1 MGIATFRN
9 PDHRLSN
16 LNLHFI
22 PNGGDGNANTVI
34 SFSDQ
39 SIVRELVDTNA
50 SPIGNVT
57 YTGAAIAI
65 SGKAVATVSA
75 ANYVGGEQAAESIV
89 SAFGLQ
95 LSAFVQAAPGLPLP
109 TSLGG
114 AQIVVKDSKGIE
126 RFAPLFYASPKQIN
140 FQIPAGTAEGVATIT
155 ITSSAGNIST
165 GLLLVGQVAP
175 ALFSADA
182 TGAGFAAGSALLVRA
197 DNSRTETNLARYDS
211 ASGKF
216 VALPI
221 DVGGANDQVYLIL
234 YGTGIKNRSGLANV
248 KIKIG
253 GVDVAADYA
262 GAQGFFV
269 GLDQINVKVPRSLLG
284 RGDVDVSLTVDGK
297 VANTIK
303 VNVK

>member
-1 MGIATFRN
+1 M
-9 PDHRLSN
+9 
-16 LNLHFI
+16 
-22 PNGGDGNANTVI
+22 
-34 SFSDQ
+34 
-39 SIVRELVDTNA
+39 
-50 SPIGNVT
+50 
-57 YTGAAIAI
+57 
-65 SGKAVATVSA
+65 
-75 ANYVGGEQAAESIV
+75 
-89 SAFGLQ
+89 
-95 LSAFVQAAPGLPLP
+95 
-109 TSLGG
+109 
-114 AQIVVKDSKGIE
+114 
-126 RFAPLFYASPKQIN
+126 
-140 FQIPAGTAEGVATIT
+140 
-155 ITSSAGNIST
+155 
-165 GLLLVGQVAP
+165 LLVGQVAP

-221 DVGGANDQVYLIL
+221 DVGGANDQVYLTL

-284 RGDVDVSLTVDGK
+284 RGEVDVSLTVDGK

>member
-1 MGIATFRN
+1 M
-9 PDHRLSN
+9 
-16 LNLHFI
+16 
-22 PNGGDGNANTVI
+22 
-34 SFSDQ
+34 
-39 SIVRELVDTNA
+39 
-50 SPIGNVT
+50 
-57 YTGAAIAI
+57 
-65 SGKAVATVSA
+65 
-75 ANYVGGEQAAESIV
+75 
-89 SAFGLQ
+89 
-95 LSAFVQAAPGLPLP
+95 
-109 TSLGG
+109 
-114 AQIVVKDSKGIE
+114 
-126 RFAPLFYASPKQIN
+126 
-140 FQIPAGTAEGVATIT
+140 
-155 ITSSAGNIST
+155 
-165 GLLLVGQVAP
+165 LLVGQVAP